1 MNILHKILF
10 ALVVTLITISCNS
23 GKKQTHPQ
31 SKTQDSTRVEQPEF
45 PPLEAGVVEY
55 QDDEAFGEVI
65 ELEGRQFVP
74 DSFIFRPRNAKV
86 VVKGK
91 YLVMR
96 VDVFSQDLHPFIIF
110 DYPEMT
116 YVTEFGKYG
125 NGPDEFIFGDI
136 IPTTDPDCLCYLME
150 ITRDKLYKLTRKGG
164 IVPYSYSF
172 RSSTY
177 QENFKEYIHNIGKD
191 DFIYTDKSKSGRS
204 IFRSYPEGDSIVCKE
219 LHDLNIDKKIKDPF
233 LYAGDLAINSRK
245 NRMVYAY
252 KQYKKLK
259 FMTIDASIV
268 KELNPPTLSIPG
280 IGIIFCANIISEY
293 GDMSRFKS
301 ADACVAFAGI
311 EPSISQSGTEN
322 HDGKMVKHGSGNLR
336 FYLLNAADYIV
347 MHIPEFTEYYYKKR
361 NEGKT
366 HRVALSHVAKKLVRL
381 IYKLE
386 TENIMFDSTKLK

>member
-1 MNILHKILF
+1 MKYFSLLF
-10 ALVVTLITISCNS
+10 AFLFMVSCHS
-23 GKKQTHPQ
+23 QQKPSESQPKA
-31 SKTQDSTRVEQPEF
+31 QDSTQVEQPEL
-45 PPLEAGVVEY
+45 PPLEAGEVEY
-55 QDDEAFGEVI
+55 KDDEAFGEVI

-110 DYPEMT
+110 DYPAMT
-116 YVTEFGKYG
+116 YVTEVGKYG

-150 ITRDKLYKLTRKGG
+150 ITRDKLYKLTRKGE
-164 IVPYSYSF
+164 IVPYPYSF
-172 RSSTY
+172 RSSAY

-191 DFIYTDKSKSGRS
+191 DFIYTDKSRSGRS

-280 IGIIFCANIISEY
+280 IGELTTAVIISEF
-293 GDMSRFKS
+293 GDFSKFSNS
-301 ADACVAFAGI
+301 AQLLSFAGL
-311 EPSISQSGTEN
+311 EPGIYQSGTMLSY
-322 HDGKMVKHGSGNLR
+322 GKMVKRGSGYLR
-336 FYLLNAADYIV
+336 GALMNISNVVIKYNPTLYDYYL
-347 MHIPEFTEYYYKKR
+347 KKR
-361 NEGKT
+361 SEGKC
-366 HRVALSHVAKKLVRL
+366 HRVALSHVCKKLLRV

-386 TENIMFDSTKLK
+386 TQNIQFDPSLLK

>member
-1 MNILHKILF
+1 MNNNTKMNIVYKISF
-10 ALVVTLITISCNS
+10 ILVAVIITLSCNS
-23 GKKQTHPQ
+23 GKKQTDPQ
-31 SKTQDSTRVEQPEF
+31 PTTQDSIQVKQSEL

-55 QDDEAFGEVI
+55 KDDEAFGEVV

-110 DYPEMT
+110 DYPAMT
-116 YVTEFGKYG
+116 YVTEVGKYG

-136 IPTTDPDCLCYLME
+136 IPTTDPNCLCYLME
-150 ITRDKLYKLTRKGG
+150 ITRDKLYKLTRKGE
-164 IVPYSYSF
+164 IVPYPYSF
-172 RSSTY
+172 KRNSTSK
-177 QENFKEYIHNIGKD
+177 ENFKECIHNIGKD

-219 LHDLNIDKKIKDPF
+219 LYDLNIDKKIKDPF
-233 LYAGDLAINSRK
+233 LYVGNLAINGRK

-268 KELNPPTLSIPG
+268 KELNYKTSKLDEQTLHTALGLDNSITHYWG
-280 IGIIFCANIISEY
+280 ITGGENFVYCVHSGRIPSDMDADWGYIYIEQYDWNGNPIKKYKLKDFFGKIYVDEERRTILGIN
-293 GDMSRFKS
+293 
-301 ADACVAFAGI
+301 
-311 EPSISQSGTEN
+311 PN
-322 HDGKMVKHGSGNLR
+322 HDDPFIEFKL
-336 FYLLNAADYIV
+336 
-347 MHIPEFTEYYYKKR
+347 PE
-361 NEGKT
+361 
-366 HRVALSHVAKKLVRL
+366 
-381 IYKLE
+381 
-386 TENIMFDSTKLK
+386 

>member
-1 MNILHKILF
+1 MNNNTMMNIVHKISF
-10 ALVVTLITISCNS
+10 ALVAVIITLSCNS
-23 GKKQTHPQ
+23 GKKQTDPQ
-31 SKTQDSTRVEQPEF
+31 PTAQDSIQVKQSEL

-55 QDDEAFGEVI
+55 KDDEAFGEVV

-110 DYPEMT
+110 DYPAMT
-116 YVTEFGKYG
+116 YVTEVGKYG

-136 IPTTDPDCLCYLME
+136 IPTTDPNCLCYLME
-150 ITRDKLYKLTRKGG
+150 ITRDKLYKLTRKGE
-164 IVPYSYSF
+164 IVPYPYSF
-172 RSSTY
+172 KRNSTSK
-177 QENFKEYIHNIGKD
+177 ENFKECIHNIGKD

-219 LHDLNIDKKIKDPF
+219 LYDLNVDKKIKDPF
-233 LYAGDLAINSRK
+233 LYAGDLAINGRK

-268 KELNPPTLSIPG
+268 KELNYKTSKLDEQTLHTALGLDNSITHYCG
-280 IGIIFCANIISEY
+280 ITGGENFVYCVHSGRIPS
-293 GDMSRFKS
+293 DMD
-301 ADACVAFAGI
+301 ADW
-311 EPSISQSGTEN
+311 
-322 HDGKMVKHGSGNLR
+322 
-336 FYLLNAADYIV
+336 DYIYRTIRLERESYQEV
-347 MHIPEFTEYYYKKR
+347 QIERLFWKDICRRGTKNDIGYKP
-361 NEGKT
+361 
-366 HRVALSHVAKKLVRL
+366 
-381 IYKLE
+381 
-386 TENIMFDSTKLK
+386 

>member
-1 MNILHKILF
+1 MKHFSLLLALLF
-10 ALVVTLITISCNS
+10 MASCHS
-23 GKKQTHPQ
+23 KQKPSEPQ
-31 SKTQDSTRVEQPEF
+31 PETQDSTQVEQPEL
-45 PPLEAGVVEY
+45 PPLESGMVEY
-55 QDDEAFGEVI
+55 KDDEAFGEVI

-110 DYPEMT
+110 DYPAMT
-116 YVTEFGKYG
+116 YVTEVGKYG

-150 ITRDKLYKLTRKGG
+150 ITRDKLYKLTRKGE
-164 IVPYSYSF
+164 IVPYPYSF
-172 RSSTY
+172 KRNSTSK
-177 QENFKEYIHNIGKD
+177 ENFKECIHNIGKD

-219 LHDLNIDKKIKDPF
+219 LYDLNIDKKIKDPF
-233 LYAGDLAINSRK
+233 LYVGNLAINGRK

-268 KELNPPTLSIPG
+268 KELNYKTSKLDEQTLHTALGLDNSITHYCG
-280 IGIIFCANIISEY
+280 ITGGENFVYCVHSGRIPSDMDADWDYIYIEQYDWNGNPIKKYKLKDFFGKIYVDEERRTILGIN
-293 GDMSRFKS
+293 
-301 ADACVAFAGI
+301 
-311 EPSISQSGTEN
+311 PN
-322 HDGKMVKHGSGNLR
+322 HDDPFIEFKL
-336 FYLLNAADYIV
+336 
-347 MHIPEFTEYYYKKR
+347 PE
-361 NEGKT
+361 
-366 HRVALSHVAKKLVRL
+366 
-381 IYKLE
+381 
-386 TENIMFDSTKLK
+386 

>member
-1 MNILHKILF
+1 MNNNTKMNIVYKISF
-10 ALVVTLITISCNS
+10 ILVAVIITLSCNS
-23 GKKQTHPQ
+23 GKKQTDPQ
-31 SKTQDSTRVEQPEF
+31 PTTQDSIQVKQSEL

-55 QDDEAFGEVI
+55 KDDEAFGEVV

-110 DYPEMT
+110 DYPAMT
-116 YVTEFGKYG
+116 YVTEVGKYG

-136 IPTTDPDCLCYLME
+136 IPTTDPNCLCYLME
-150 ITRDKLYKLTRKGG
+150 ITRDKLYKLTRKGE
-164 IVPYSYSF
+164 IVPYPYSF
-172 RSSTY
+172 KSSTSK
-177 QENFKEYIHNIGKD
+177 ENFKEYIHNIGKD

-219 LHDLNIDKKIKDPF
+219 LYDLNVDKKIKDPF
-233 LYAGDLAINSRK
+233 LYAGDLAINGRK

-268 KELNPPTLSIPG
+268 KELNYKTSKLDEQTLHTALGLDNSITHYCG
-280 IGIIFCANIISEY
+280 ITGGENFVYCVHSGRIPSDMDADWGYIYIEQYDWNGNPIKKYKLKDFFGKIYVDEERRTILGIN
-293 GDMSRFKS
+293 
-301 ADACVAFAGI
+301 
-311 EPSISQSGTEN
+311 PN
-322 HDGKMVKHGSGNLR
+322 HDDPFIEFKL
-336 FYLLNAADYIV
+336 
-347 MHIPEFTEYYYKKR
+347 PE
-361 NEGKT
+361 
-366 HRVALSHVAKKLVRL
+366 
-381 IYKLE
+381 
-386 TENIMFDSTKLK
+386 

>member
-1 MNILHKILF
+1 MNNNTKMNIVYKISF
-10 ALVVTLITISCNS
+10 ILVAVIITLSCNS
-23 GKKQTHPQ
+23 GKKQTDPQ
-31 SKTQDSTRVEQPEF
+31 PTTQDSIQVKQSEL

-55 QDDEAFGEVI
+55 KDDEAFGEVV

-110 DYPEMT
+110 DYPAMT
-116 YVTEFGKYG
+116 YVTEVGKYG

-150 ITRDKLYKLTRKGG
+150 ITRDKLYKLTRKGE
-164 IVPYSYSF
+164 IVPYPYSF
-172 RSSTY
+172 KSSTSK
-177 QENFKEYIHNIGKD
+177 ENFKEYIHNIGKD

-219 LHDLNIDKKIKDPF
+219 LYDLNIDKKIKDPF
-233 LYAGDLAINSRK
+233 LYVGNLAINGRK

-268 KELNPPTLSIPG
+268 KELNYKTSKLDEQTLHTALGLDNSITHYCG
-280 IGIIFCANIISEY
+280 ITGGENFVYCVHSGRIPSDMDADWDYIYIEQYDWNGNPIKKYKLKDFFGKIYVDEERRTILGIN
-293 GDMSRFKS
+293 
-301 ADACVAFAGI
+301 
-311 EPSISQSGTEN
+311 PN
-322 HDGKMVKHGSGNLR
+322 HDDPFIEFKL
-336 FYLLNAADYIV
+336 
-347 MHIPEFTEYYYKKR
+347 PE
-361 NEGKT
+361 
-366 HRVALSHVAKKLVRL
+366 
-381 IYKLE
+381 
-386 TENIMFDSTKLK
+386 